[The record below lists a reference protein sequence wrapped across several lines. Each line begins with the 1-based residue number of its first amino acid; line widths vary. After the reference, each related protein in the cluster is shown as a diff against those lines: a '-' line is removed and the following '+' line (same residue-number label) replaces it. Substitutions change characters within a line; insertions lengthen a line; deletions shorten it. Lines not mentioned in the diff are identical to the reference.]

1 MYILLYG
8 VVCSTVYNR
17 FSFFLLS
24 LTVMRLIIQILKE
37 NRSKNIKLAKQYKN
51 HANCTMT
58 GIINILV
65 LNDH

>member
-1 MYILLYG
+1 M
-8 VVCSTVYNR
+8 VYNR

-24 LTVMRLIIQILKE
+24 LTVMRFIMQILKKYQS
-37 NRSKNIKLAKQYKN
+37 NNIKLAKQNKN
-51 HANCTMT
+51 HANHTKT

>member
-1 MYILLYG
+1 M
-8 VVCSTVYNR
+8 VYNR

-24 LTVMRLIIQILKE
+24 LTVMRFIMQILKKYQS
-37 NRSKNIKLAKQYKN
+37 NNIKLAKQNKN
-51 HANCTMT
+51 HANRTKT